1 MSGTLIS
8 IIPRTDY
15 TLEGPVRVGEEEI
28 VGPLIVEPDE
38 GRIWISEPIRWVDWS
53 RGVLSLRMHAK
64 GSWGTS
70 IQVSVAVINTMPSP
84 DEPQTSFLS
93 ADEPLAAI
101 TLDADSTAPALY
113 LDDFST
119 PIDGYVRVALGWMQ
133 GGSSGAANFAI
144 SVDLIGR
151 T

>member
-15 TLEGPVRVGEEEI
+15 TLEGPATEEEEI
-28 VGPLIVEPDE
+28 VGPLIVERDE

-70 IQVSVAVINTMPSP
+70 IQVVVAVINVMPSP
-84 DEPQTSFLS
+84 DEPQTNFMST
-93 ADEPLAAI
+93 DEPLANI
-101 TLDADSTAPALY
+101 LLDSTSTAPTLY
-113 LDDFST
+113 LADFNT
-119 PIDGYVRVALGWMQ
+119 PIDGYVRVALGWIQ
-133 GGSSGAANFAI
+133 GGSTGAANFAI

-151 T
+151 S